1 MPNIKS
7 QVKRVKT
14 NEKRRQF
21 NASYKAS
28 MRTAIK
34 NVEVAIENKNVEAAK
49 EAYNTAN
56 KKLDKAVAKGI
67 CHKNFAA
74 RQKSRLSKKNQRFR
88 IIEYRHFVGV
98 FYLLN
103 MIKKGSY
110 LSQVRSF
117 FIIFF
122 SLA

>member
-7 QVKRVKT
+7 QIKRVKT

-74 RQKSRLSKKNQRFR
+74 RQKSRLSKKINAL
-88 IIEYRHFVGV
+88 G
-98 FYLLN
+98 
-103 MIKKGSY
+103 
-110 LSQVRSF
+110 
-117 FIIFF
+117 
-122 SLA
+122 

>member
-28 MRTAIK
+28 MRTAI
-34 NVEVAIENKNVEAAK
+34 KNVEAAK

-74 RQKSRLSKKNQRFR
+74 RQKSRLSKKINAL
-88 IIEYRHFVGV
+88 G
-98 FYLLN
+98 
-103 MIKKGSY
+103 
-110 LSQVRSF
+110 
-117 FIIFF
+117 
-122 SLA
+122 

>member
-7 QVKRVKT
+7 QIKRVKT

-34 NVEVAIENKNVEAAK
+34 NVEVAIETKNVEAAK

-74 RQKSRLSKKNQRFR
+74 RQKSRLRKKINAL
-88 IIEYRHFVGV
+88 G
-98 FYLLN
+98 
-103 MIKKGSY
+103 
-110 LSQVRSF
+110 
-117 FIIFF
+117 
-122 SLA
+122 

>member
-56 KKLDKAVAKGI
+56 KKLDRAVAKGI

-74 RQKSRLSKKNQRFR
+74 RQKSRLSKKIN
-88 IIEYRHFVGV
+88 G
-98 FYLLN
+98 L
-103 MIKKGSY
+103 G
-110 LSQVRSF
+110 
-117 FIIFF
+117 
-122 SLA
+122 

>member
-49 EAYNTAN
+49 EAYNKAN

-74 RQKSRLSKKNQRFR
+74 RQKSRLSKKIN
-88 IIEYRHFVGV
+88 G
-98 FYLLN
+98 L
-103 MIKKGSY
+103 G
-110 LSQVRSF
+110 
-117 FIIFF
+117 
-122 SLA
+122 

>member
-74 RQKSRLSKKNQRFR
+74 RQKSRLSKKIN
-88 IIEYRHFVGV
+88 G
-98 FYLLN
+98 L
-103 MIKKGSY
+103 
-110 LSQVRSF
+110 
-117 FIIFF
+117 
-122 SLA
+122 

>member
-34 NVEVAIENKNVEAAK
+34 NVEVANENKNVEAAK

-74 RQKSRLSKKNQRFR
+74 RQKSRLSKKIN
-88 IIEYRHFVGV
+88 G
-98 FYLLN
+98 L
-103 MIKKGSY
+103 G
-110 LSQVRSF
+110 
-117 FIIFF
+117 
-122 SLA
+122 

>member
-74 RQKSRLSKKNQRFR
+74 RQKSRLSKKINCL
-88 IIEYRHFVGV
+88 G
-98 FYLLN
+98 
-103 MIKKGSY
+103 
-110 LSQVRSF
+110 
-117 FIIFF
+117 
-122 SLA
+122 

>member
-34 NVEVAIENKNVEAAK
+34 NVEVAIETKNVEAAK

-74 RQKSRLSKKNQRFR
+74 RQKSRLSKKINAL
-88 IIEYRHFVGV
+88 G
-98 FYLLN
+98 
-103 MIKKGSY
+103 
-110 LSQVRSF
+110 
-117 FIIFF
+117 
-122 SLA
+122 

>member
-7 QVKRVKT
+7 QIKRVKT

-34 NVEVAIENKNVEAAK
+34 NVEVAIESKNVEAAK

-74 RQKSRLSKKNQRFR
+74 RQKSRLSKKINAL
-88 IIEYRHFVGV
+88 G
-98 FYLLN
+98 
-103 MIKKGSY
+103 
-110 LSQVRSF
+110 
-117 FIIFF
+117 
-122 SLA
+122 

>member
-1 MPNIKS
+1 MAFYS

-34 NVEVAIENKNVEAAK
+34 NVEVAIENKNVEVAK

-74 RQKSRLSKKNQRFR
+74 RQKSRLSKKINAL
-88 IIEYRHFVGV
+88 G
-98 FYLLN
+98 
-103 MIKKGSY
+103 
-110 LSQVRSF
+110 
-117 FIIFF
+117 
-122 SLA
+122 

>member
-7 QVKRVKT
+7 QIKRVKT
-14 NEKRRQF
+14 NEKRRLF

-34 NVEVAIENKNVEAAK
+34 NVEVAIETKNVEAAK

-74 RQKSRLSKKNQRFR
+74 RQKSRLSKKINAL
-88 IIEYRHFVGV
+88 G
-98 FYLLN
+98 
-103 MIKKGSY
+103 
-110 LSQVRSF
+110 
-117 FIIFF
+117 
-122 SLA
+122 

>member
-7 QVKRVKT
+7 QIKRVKT

-34 NVEVAIENKNVEAAK
+34 NVEVAIETKNVEAAK

-74 RQKSRLSKKNQRFR
+74 RQKSRKK
-88 IIEYRHFVGV
+88 
-98 FYLLN
+98 
-103 MIKKGSY
+103 KKINALG
-110 LSQVRSF
+110 
-117 FIIFF
+117 
-122 SLA
+122 

>member
-7 QVKRVKT
+7 QIKRVKT

-34 NVEVAIENKNVEAAK
+34 NVEVAIETKNVEAAK

-74 RQKSRLSKKNQRFR
+74 RQKSRLSKKINAL
-88 IIEYRHFVGV
+88 GS
-98 FYLLN
+98 LL
-103 MIKKGSY
+103 IG
-110 LSQVRSF
+110 
-117 FIIFF
+117 
-122 SLA
+122 

>member
-1 MPNIKS
+1 MHFKS

-67 CHKNFAA
+67 CHKNYAA
-74 RQKSRLSKKNQRFR
+74 RQKSRLSKKINAL
-88 IIEYRHFVGV
+88 G
-98 FYLLN
+98 
-103 MIKKGSY
+103 
-110 LSQVRSF
+110 
-117 FIIFF
+117 
-122 SLA
+122 

>member
-34 NVEVAIENKNVEAAK
+34 NVEVAIENKNVDAAK

-74 RQKSRLSKKNQRFR
+74 RQKSRLSKKIN
-88 IIEYRHFVGV
+88 G
-98 FYLLN
+98 L
-103 MIKKGSY
+103 G
-110 LSQVRSF
+110 
-117 FIIFF
+117 
-122 SLA
+122 

>member
-74 RQKSRLSKKNQRFR
+74 RQKSRLSKAVNA
-88 IIEYRHFVGV
+88 
-98 FYLLN
+98 LN
-103 MIKKGSY
+103 
-110 LSQVRSF
+110 
-117 FIIFF
+117 
-122 SLA
+122 

>member
-7 QVKRVKT
+7 QIKRVKT

-34 NVEVAIENKNVEAAK
+34 NVEVAIETKNVEAAK

-74 RQKSRLSKKNQRFR
+74 RQKSRLSKKINAL
-88 IIEYRHFVGV
+88 G
-98 FYLLN
+98 
-103 MIKKGSY
+103 
-110 LSQVRSF
+110 
-117 FIIFF
+117 
-122 SLA
+122 

>member
-14 NEKRRQF
+14 NEKRRQS

-74 RQKSRLSKKNQRFR
+74 RQKSRLSKKIN
-88 IIEYRHFVGV
+88 G
-98 FYLLN
+98 L
-103 MIKKGSY
+103 G
-110 LSQVRSF
+110 
-117 FIIFF
+117 
-122 SLA
+122 

>member
-67 CHKNFAA
+67 CHKTT
-74 RQKSRLSKKNQRFR
+74 QLVKN
-88 IIEYRHFVGV
+88 HV
-98 FYLLN
+98 
-103 MIKKGSY
+103 
-110 LSQVRSF
+110 
-117 FIIFF
+117 
-122 SLA
+122 

>member
-28 MRTAIK
+28 MRTAI
-34 NVEVAIENKNVEAAK
+34 KNVEAAK

-74 RQKSRLSKKNQRFR
+74 RQKSRLSKKIN
-88 IIEYRHFVGV
+88 G
-98 FYLLN
+98 L
-103 MIKKGSY
+103 G
-110 LSQVRSF
+110 
-117 FIIFF
+117 
-122 SLA
+122 

>member
-7 QVKRVKT
+7 QIKRVKT

-34 NVEVAIENKNVEAAK
+34 NVEVAIETKNVEAAK

-74 RQKSRLSKKNQRFR
+74 RQKSRLSEKINAL
-88 IIEYRHFVGV
+88 G
-98 FYLLN
+98 
-103 MIKKGSY
+103 
-110 LSQVRSF
+110 
-117 FIIFF
+117 
-122 SLA
+122 

>member
-1 MPNIKS
+1 MEVNGMPNIKS

-74 RQKSRLSKKNQRFR
+74 RQKSRLSKKINAL
-88 IIEYRHFVGV
+88 G
-98 FYLLN
+98 
-103 MIKKGSY
+103 
-110 LSQVRSF
+110 
-117 FIIFF
+117 
-122 SLA
+122 

>member
-14 NEKRRQF
+14 NGKRRQF

-74 RQKSRLSKKNQRFR
+74 RQKSRLSKKINAL
-88 IIEYRHFVGV
+88 G
-98 FYLLN
+98 
-103 MIKKGSY
+103 
-110 LSQVRSF
+110 
-117 FIIFF
+117 
-122 SLA
+122 

>member
-1 MPNIKS
+1 M
-7 QVKRVKT
+7 KT
-14 NEKRRQF
+14 LETNGKRRQF

-34 NVEVAIENKNVEAAK
+34 NVEVAVETKNVEAAK

-74 RQKSRLSKKNQRFR
+74 RQKSRLSKKINAL
-88 IIEYRHFVGV
+88 G
-98 FYLLN
+98 
-103 MIKKGSY
+103 
-110 LSQVRSF
+110 
-117 FIIFF
+117 
-122 SLA
+122 